1 MLRII
6 NITTRYYINSTLYR
20 YTIYTFLAFL
30 EKDQNRQ
37 RFILELV
44 NSNNSFEARWIR
56 LFFTLPHLYPH
67 RSLST
72 RFVSSSFNKQLTT
85 WKKRNAN
92 GEKREPRSRSYRSD
106 PRIYDTRLFRNR
118 EEKRG
123 YPPRGGVATR
133 QIGFAFGG
141 TPVYFIGYVRY
152 IDQNGALLSEL
163 WKKFEMKRSL
173 WKKITQRILFFQLA
187 RKKLYAIELWNWKEL
202 KVRATWG
209 SKVN

>member
-1 MLRII
+1 MNPSI
-6 NITTRYYINSTLYR
+6 LY
-20 YTIYTFLAFL
+20 TPI
-30 EKDQNRQ
+30 
-37 RFILELV
+37 
-44 NSNNSFEARWIR
+44 
-56 LFFTLPHLYPH
+56 
-67 RSLST
+67 SLST
-72 RFVSSSFNKQLTT
+72 WFVSSSFNKQLTT

-163 WKKFEMKRSL
+163 WKKFDLCE
-173 WKKITQRILFFQLA
+173 
-187 RKKLYAIELWNWKEL
+187 RKLHKGFSFSNWLGRNFMPSSFETGK
-202 KVRATWG
+202 
-209 SKVN
+209 N

>member
-1 MLRII
+1 ME
-6 NITTRYYINSTLYR
+6 
-20 YTIYTFLAFL
+20 
-30 EKDQNRQ
+30 EKER
-37 RFILELV
+37 
-44 NSNNSFEARWIR
+44 
-56 LFFTLPHLYPH
+56 
-67 RSLST
+67 
-72 RFVSSSFNKQLTT
+72 
-85 WKKRNAN
+85 KRN
-92 GEKREPRSRSYRSD
+92 EKREPRSRSYRSD

-152 IDQNGALLSEL
+152 IHQNGALLSEL

-202 KVRATWG
+202 VKSSSNLRFESELINIIISPDFSYDFYALIHSMIKHGINKVD
-209 SKVN
+209 KNFI

>member
-6 NITTRYYINSTLYR
+6 NIITRYYINSTLYR

-85 WKKRNAN
+85 WKKRNAK
-92 GEKREPRSRSYRSD
+92 GTKRGSLDQDRIVRIQEFTTRDCLEIVKRSADILHVEESRQGKLDSHLAGRPSTLSAT
-106 PRIYDTRLFRNR
+106 YDTSIKMVPSCPNYERNSISVKENYTKDSLF
-118 EEKRG
+118 
-123 YPPRGGVATR
+123 P
-133 QIGFAFGG
+133 IG
-141 TPVYFIGYVRY
+141 
-152 IDQNGALLSEL
+152 
-163 WKKFEMKRSL
+163 
-173 WKKITQRILFFQLA
+173 
-187 RKKLYAIELWNWKEL
+187 
-202 KVRATWG
+202 
-209 SKVN
+209 